1 LQQCGLKAAV
11 DLTGKAASMDFAIE
25 DSPEQSAFRK
35 EVREWLAGNVPSNM
49 EHSVDPCDMSY
60 EQYQVRRELG
70 RRMGAQGW
78 LYPTMPK
85 KYGGGDLAAEKI
97 IILYD
102 EMARIGLSL
111 PPYYDAG
118 GRMSAPT
125 IMVWGTDE
133 HKQRFLPP
141 ICRGEVRTWQL
152 LTEPGAGSDLAGI
165 KTTAVRD
172 GDVYVVNGQKVF
184 VGSSHG
190 ADYSW
195 TIVVTDPRG
204 ERHKNL
210 SWLMIPMNLPGIS
223 VVPMDLLATG
233 GEGGSGSGVKNS
245 VFFDNVRVPADH
257 LVGGENNGW
266 RVATTHLE
274 VEHGGMGR
282 LADRRVIYDFMDYCR
297 ERRDGHAIADDPDAR
312 AQLVELYIEAE
323 VTRLFALRNHW
334 LSHSDQPRSY
344 EGAQYSL
351 RRKLSGLDIAER
363 MLRIAGPYVLTRDE
377 RWAPLKGTVEY
388 FQRDA
393 ITALHPGA
401 TTDIQR
407 VIMARRIGIGRRERE
422 KAGAL
427 R

>member
-1 LQQCGLKAAV
+1 
-11 DLTGKAASMDFAIE
+11 MNFAIE
-25 DSPEQSAFRK
+25 DSAEQSAFRA
-35 EVREWLAGNVPSNM
+35 EVRSFLEQNIPPDL

-60 EQYQVRRELG
+60 AQYQLRRDLG
-70 RRMGAQGW
+70 RRMGARGW
-78 LYPTMPK
+78 LYPSMPK
-85 KYGGGDLAAEKI
+85 EYGGGDLSADQVA
-97 IILYD
+97 ILHD
-102 EMARIGLSL
+102 ELSRIGLAL

-125 IMVWGTDE
+125 ILVWGTPE

-165 KTTAVRD
+165 KTTAIRD
-172 GDVYVVNGQKVF
+172 GDAYVVNGQKVF

-195 TIVVTDPRG
+195 TIVVTDPKG

-210 SWLMIPMNLPGIS
+210 SWLMIPMNLPGIA
-223 VVPMDLLATG
+223 VTPMDLLATG
-233 GEGGSGSGVKNS
+233 GEGGSGSGVKNA
-245 VFFDNVRVPADH
+245 VFFDNVHVPADN
-257 LVGGENNGW
+257 LIGGENNGW
-266 RVATTHLE
+266 KVATTHLE

-282 LADRRVIYDFMDYCR
+282 LSDRRVIYDFISLCR
-297 ERRDGHAIADDPDAR
+297 ERRDGYAIADDPGAR
-312 AQLVELYIEAE
+312 AELVELYIEAE
-323 VTRLFALRNHW
+323 ITRLFALRNHW
-334 LSHSDQPRSY
+334 LAHTGQPRSY

-351 RRKLSGLDIAER
+351 RRKLSGLDIAEK
-363 MLRIAGPYVLTRDE
+363 MLRIAGPCVLSKDA
-377 RWAPLKGTVEY
+377 RWGPLKGTVEY

-407 VIMARRIGIGRRERE
+407 VVIARRIGIGGRERE

>member
-1 LQQCGLKAAV
+1 
-11 DLTGKAASMDFAIE
+11 MDFAIE
-25 DSPEQSAFRK
+25 DSPEQREFRA
-35 EVREWLAGNVPSNM
+35 EVRSWLAHNLPAGI
-49 EHSVDPCDMSY
+49 EHSVDPRDMNR
-60 EQYQVRRELG
+60 EQYELRRELG
-70 RRMGAQGW
+70 RRLGSKGW
-78 LYPTMPK
+78 LYPSMPTA
-85 KYGGGDLAAEKI
+85 YGGGDLAVEKTV
-97 IILYD
+97 ILHD
-102 EMARIGLSL
+102 EIARVGLAL

-118 GRMSAPT
+118 GRMAAPT
-125 IMVWGTDE
+125 ILVWGTEE
-133 HKQRFLPP
+133 HKKRFLPP

-152 LTEPGAGSDLAGI
+152 LTEPSAGSDLAGI
-165 KTTAVRD
+165 KTTAIRD
-172 GDVYVVNGQKVF
+172 GDAYVVNGQKVF

-195 TIVVTDPRG
+195 SIVVTDPKG

-233 GEGGSGSGVKNS
+233 GESGSGSGVKNS
-245 VFFDNVRVPADH
+245 VFFDDVRVPAEY

-274 VEHGGMGR
+274 AEHGGMGR
-282 LADRRVIYDFMDYCR
+282 LADRRVIYEFIELCR
-297 ERRDGHAIADDPDAR
+297 QRHDGAAIADDPAAR
-312 AQLVELYIEAE
+312 AELVELYIEAE
-323 VTRLFALRNHW
+323 ITRLFALRNHW
-334 LSHSDQPRSY
+334 LSHTSQPRSY

-351 RRKLSGLDIAER
+351 RRKLSGLDISEK
-363 MLRIAGPYVLTRDE
+363 MLRIAGPRVLTKDE
-377 RWAPLKGTVEY
+377 RWGPLKGMVEY

-393 ITALHPGA
+393 ITSLHPGA

-407 VIMARRIGIGRRERE
+407 VIISRRIGVGRAERE

>member
-1 LQQCGLKAAV
+1 
-11 DLTGKAASMDFAIE
+11 MNFAIE
-25 DSPEQSAFRK
+25 DSPEESAFRA
-35 EVREWLAGNVPSNM
+35 EAREFLARSMPPGL

-60 EQYQVRRELG
+60 EQYQLRRELG
-70 RRMGAQGW
+70 RRLGKRGW
-78 LYPTMPK
+78 LYPSMPQE
-85 KYGGGDLAAEKI
+85 YGGADLSAEKVA
-97 IILYD
+97 ILHD
-102 EMARIGLSL
+102 ELARLGLAL

-118 GRMSAPT
+118 GRISAPT
-125 IMVWGTDE
+125 ILVWGTPE
-133 HKQRFLPP
+133 HKRRFLPP

-152 LTEPGAGSDLAGI
+152 LSEPSAGSDLAGI
-165 KTTAVRD
+165 RTTAIRQ
-172 GDVYVVNGQKVF
+172 GDSYVVNGQKMF

-195 TIVVTDPRG
+195 TIVVTDPKG

-210 SWLMIPMNLPGIS
+210 SWLMIPMNLPGIT
-223 VVPMDLLATG
+223 VTPIDLLATG
-233 GEGGSGSGVKNS
+233 GEGGSGSGVKNA

-266 RVATTHLE
+266 KVATTHLE
-274 VEHGGMGR
+274 IEHGGLGR
-282 LADRRVIYDFMDYCR
+282 LADRRVIYDFIEFCR
-297 ERRDGHAIADDPDAR
+297 ERHDGFAIVDEPAAR
-312 AQLVELYIEAE
+312 AELVELYIEAE
-323 VTRLFALRNHW
+323 ITRLFALRNHW
-334 LSHSDQPRSY
+334 LAHTGKPRSY

-351 RRKLSGLDIAER
+351 RRKLSGLDIAEK
-363 MLRIAGPYVLTRDE
+363 MLRIAGPRVLTKDK
-377 RWAPLKGTVEY
+377 RWAPLRGNIEY

-407 VIMARRIGIGRRERE
+407 VVIARRMGLGGRERE

>member
-1 LQQCGLKAAV
+1 
-11 DLTGKAASMDFAIE
+11 MNFAIE
-25 DSPEQSAFRK
+25 DSPEQSAFRT
-35 EVREWLAGNVPSNM
+35 EVREFLSRSVSAKL
-49 EHSVDPCDMSY
+49 EHTVDPCDMSY
-60 EQYQVRRELG
+60 EQYQLRRDLG
-70 RRMGAQGW
+70 RALGGRGW
-78 LYPTMPK
+78 LYPSMPK
-85 KYGGGDLAAEKI
+85 EYGGGDLSAEKVA
-97 IILYD
+97 ILHD
-102 EMARIGLSL
+102 ELARIGLAL

-125 IMVWGTDE
+125 ILVWGTDE
-133 HKQRFLPP
+133 HKKRFLPP

-152 LTEPGAGSDLAGI
+152 LTEPSAGSDLAGI
-165 KTTAVRD
+165 KTTAIRE

-195 TIVVTDPRG
+195 TIVVTDPKG

-210 SWLMIPMNLPGIS
+210 SWLMIPMNLPGIT
-223 VVPMDLLATG
+223 VTPMDLLATG
-233 GEGGSGSGVKNS
+233 GEAGSGSGVKNA

-266 RVATTHLE
+266 KVATTHLE

-282 LADRRVIYDFMDYCR
+282 LADRRVIYDFIDLCR
-297 ERRDGHAIADDPDAR
+297 ERKDGFAISDDPAAR
-312 AQLVELYIEAE
+312 AELVDLYIEAE
-323 VTRLFALRNHW
+323 ITRLFALRNHW
-334 LSHSDQPRSY
+334 LAHVDEPRSY

-351 RRKLSGLDIAER
+351 RRKLSGLDISEK
-363 MLRIAGPYVLTRDE
+363 MLRIAGPCVLTKDP
-377 RWAPLKGTVEY
+377 RWGPLKGAIEY

-407 VIMARRIGIGRRERE
+407 VIMARRIGVGGRERE
-422 KAGAL
+422 KAGTL

>member
-1 LQQCGLKAAV
+1 
-11 DLTGKAASMDFAIE
+11 MDFAIE
-25 DSPEQSAFRK
+25 DSPEQSAFRV
-35 EVREWLAGNVPSNM
+35 EVRAWLAANM
-49 EHSVDPCDMSY
+49 PAGIEQTFDPCDMSY
-60 EQYQVRRELG
+60 DQYQLRRTLG
-70 RRMGAQGW
+70 RRLGERGW
-78 LYPTMPK
+78 LYPSMPK
-85 KYGGGDLAAEKI
+85 EYGGADLAAEKI
-97 IILYD
+97 VILHD
-102 EMARIGLSL
+102 ELARVGLAL

-118 GRMSAPT
+118 GRMAAPT
-125 IMVWGTDE
+125 ILVWGTDE
-133 HKQRFLPP
+133 HKRRFLPP
-141 ICRGEVRTWQL
+141 IVRGEVRTWQL

-165 KTTAVRD
+165 RMTAVQD
-172 GDVYVVNGQKVF
+172 GDAWVVNGQKVY

-195 TIVVTDPRG
+195 TIVVTDPKG

-233 GEGGSGSGVKNS
+233 GEAGSGSGVKNS
-245 VFFDNVRVPADH
+245 VFFDNVRVPANN
-257 LVGGENNGW
+257 LVGGVNNGW
-266 RVATTHLE
+266 RVASTHLE
-274 VEHGGMGR
+274 VEHGGTGR
-282 LADRRVIYDFMDYCR
+282 LADRRVIHDFIDYCR
-297 ERRDGHAIADDPDAR
+297 ERRDGYAIADDPDAR
-312 AQLVELYIEAE
+312 RELVEMYIEAE

-334 LSHSDQPRSY
+334 LSHTGAPRSY

-363 MLRIAGPYVLTRDE
+363 MLRIAGPCVLTKDE
-377 RWAPLKGTVEY
+377 RWGPLKGAVEY

-407 VIMARRIGIGRRERE
+407 VIIARRIGIGRSEKE
-422 KAGAL
+422 KAGTL